1 MLQPKDLARSKQAAT
16 VDQLA
21 IQTGGYDHR
30 TQRRWNGRDVQ
41 LIVFSMKSST
51 SFDGE
56 SKTNEPD
63 A

>member
-1 MLQPKDLARSKQAAT
+1 MLQPKDLVRSKQAAT

-21 IQTGGYDHR
+21 LQTGSYDHR

-51 SFDGE
+51 FYDGE
-56 SKTNEPD
+56 SKKNEGDP
-63 A
+63 